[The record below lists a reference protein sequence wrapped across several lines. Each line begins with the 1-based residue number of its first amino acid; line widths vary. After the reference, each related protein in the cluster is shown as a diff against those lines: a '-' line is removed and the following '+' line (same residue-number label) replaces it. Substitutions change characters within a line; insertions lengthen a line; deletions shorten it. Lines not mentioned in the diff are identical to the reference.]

1 MDLRK
6 IKTLLQLMNENG
18 LAEMELEEEGIK
30 IKFSKYSSHITSSV
44 ETAPMHLALPANLAA
59 AAGGEVGAAEGDEES
74 EGQIIKALMPGT
86 FYVAPS
92 PDQPACVKVGDVID
106 DESLICIIEAM
117 KVMNEIKAECS
128 GKIVEIFVENGD
140 PVEYGQPLFRIV

>member
-30 IKFSKYSSHITSSV
+30 IKFSKYSSHGVPMMDTVMPNYST
-44 ETAPMHLALPANLAA
+44 EMAPVMAA
-59 AAGGEVGAAEGDEES
+59 PIAAGAEPEAEGES
-74 EGQIIKALMPGT
+74 IKSLMPGT
-86 FYVAPS
+86 YYSAPS
-92 PDQPACVKVGDVID
+92 PDQAPYIKVGDVV
-106 DESLICIIEAM
+106 DEETVVCIIEAM

-128 GKIVEIFVENGD
+128 GKIVEILAENGD
-140 PVEYGQPLFRIV
+140 PVEYGQPLFRIA

>member
-30 IKFSKYSSHITSSV
+30 IKFSKYSSHATPMIETSMPAV
-44 ETAPMHLALPANLAA
+44 AAMPLPASAPAA
-59 AAGGEVGAAEGDEES
+59 AEESSAAEP
-74 EGQIIKALMPGT
+74 EGEIIKSPMPGT
-86 FYVAPS
+86 FYSAPS
-92 PDQPACVKVGDVID
+92 PDQPAFVKVGDNVD
-106 DESLICIIEAM
+106 DETVVCIVEAM

-128 GKIVEIFVENGD
+128 GKIAEVYVENGD
-140 PVEYGQPLFRIV
+140 PVEYGQPLFRVV

>member
-30 IKFSKYSSHITSSV
+30 IKFSKYSSHGAGAATAAPVVYTSTNAPEGPAAV
-44 ETAPMHLALPANLAA
+44 ET
-59 AAGGEVGAAEGDEES
+59 GDS
-74 EGQIIKALMPGT
+74 SKDPEGQIITSPMPGT

-92 PDQPACVKVGDVID
+92 PDQPPYVKVGDNID
-106 DESLICIIEAM
+106 DETIVCIIEAM
-117 KVMNEIKAECS
+117 KVMNEIKAECK
-128 GKIVEIFVENGD
+128 GKIAEILVENGD
-140 PVEYGQPLFRIV
+140 PIEYGQPLFRVV